1 MAERPL
7 SNQEVARIFSDIA
20 DLLDIKGENRY
31 RIMAYRRAAETI
43 ENLGRDLYTYWQE
56 GHLQELPHIGQA
68 IAEKIDEIFRTGR
81 LGYLERLEAE
91 YPRQLIE
98 LLRVPD
104 LGPRRVRTLYERLG
118 ITTIEELE
126 KAAREG
132 RLRDLPGF
140 GPKVEENILRALE
153 TVRRQKD
160 RVLLSVAWEQASAL
174 LEALRATA
182 GSALVRAEM
191 AGSLRRRRATIG
203 DIDLLAASPVPE
215 QVIEAF
221 CRLPQVAEVLL
232 AGSTK
237 ASVRLHT
244 GQQADLRVVEPRRWG
259 TALQYFTGSKA
270 HNIHLRELALEKGFS
285 LSEYSLKREDG
296 TEILCAEEEEVYQ
309 RLGLRWIP
317 PELREDAGEIEAAL
331 EDSLPKLVRLEEIRG
346 DLHMHTTWS
355 DGRLSVEQMVQA
367 ARAHGYEYIVIT
379 DHSPGLGIVG
389 GLDVERLQKQRAEI
403 LTVNAKYDDIT
414 VLQGAEV
421 EIRADGTLAY
431 PDEVLALLDVVIASL
446 HTGLRQPREQVTK
459 RLLAA
464 IHNPHVHIVGHPTG
478 RLLLRRE
485 GADLDMEAILKAAA
499 ETGTALE
506 INASPERLDL
516 DPVYVRQALEM
527 GCLLVVN
534 TDAHHADDLDNMR
547 YGVWQ
552 ARRGWAEAEDILN
565 TRPLEALLA
574 YFRGDGG

>member
-1 MAERPL
+1 MAQRPL
-7 SNQEVARIFSDIA
+7 SNQEIARIFSDIA

-43 ENLGRDLYTYWQE
+43 ENLGRDLYAYWQE
-56 GHLQELPHIGQA
+56 GRLQELPHIGQA

-81 LGYLERLEAE
+81 LEYLERLEAE
-91 YPRQLIE
+91 YPRQLVE

-104 LGPRRVRTLYERLG
+104 LGPRRVRTLYEQLG
-118 ITTIEELE
+118 ITTVEELE

-132 RLRDLPGF
+132 RLRNLPGF
-140 GPKVEENILRALE
+140 GPKVEENILKSLE

-160 RVLLSVAWEQASAL
+160 RVLLSAAWEQAHAL

-203 DIDLLAASPVPE
+203 DIDLLAASQEPD
-215 QVIEAF
+215 QVIAAF

-296 TEILCAEEEEVYQ
+296 TEILCAEEEEVYE
-309 RLGLRWIP
+309 RLGLPWIP
-317 PELREDAGEIEAAL
+317 PELREDTGEIEAAL
-331 EDSLPKLVRLEEIRG
+331 ANELPDLVRLEDIRG

-355 DGRLSVEQMVQA
+355 DGRLSVEEMVQA
-367 ARAHGYEYIVIT
+367 ARARGYEYIVIT
-379 DHSPGLGIVG
+379 DHSSGLGIVG

-421 EIRADGTLAY
+421 EIRADGSLAY

-464 IHNPHVHIVGHPTG
+464 IHNPHVHIIGHPTG
-478 RLLLRRE
+478 RLLLKRE
-485 GADLDMEAILKAAA
+485 GADLDMDAILKAAA

-516 DPVYVRQALEM
+516 DPVYVRQALEL

-565 TRPLEALLA
+565 TRPLDALLE
-574 YFRGDGG
+574 YFQSRS